1 MGAFLM
7 APLPFI
13 LILLSLSLVT
23 ISHGGQFTCTYT
35 ASDGS
40 YYDLS
45 ALQSAQDLHLSAFSA
60 HADFYFAICRDASHC
75 LDSPSC
81 SLDSRSSH
89 RDSYGRLNPHYWTE
103 QYTATNAGVSLV
115 YENGELCYSG
125 HNPTPRTTTLI
136 LECDRNVEFAM
147 VDFDDLCHSY
157 ATIRSKYACPTAHH
171 HVDTPQAEGE
181 NSLGWK
187 LGVSLGVVAFVAVVI
202 LVIILGLCMIGVL
215 VRRRGS
221 SSDEEG
227 IYTEMISGGPL
238 VFSESVDL
246 PPSYTKATLGS
257 SSSEE
262 RLVTPG
268 ITQV

>member
-45 ALQSAQDLHLSAFSA
+45 ALQSAQDLHLSSFSA

-115 YENGELCYSG
+115 YENGELCYAG
-125 HNPTPRTTTLI
+125 HTPTPRTTTLI
-136 LECDRNVEFAM
+136 MECDRNVEFAL
-147 VDFDDLCHSY
+147 VDFDDLCHSF
-157 ATIRSKYACPTAHH
+157 ATIRSKHACPTANH
-171 HVDTPQAEGE
+171 HVAAPADDDG

-187 LGVSLGVVAFVAVVI
+187 LGVSFGVIAFVAVVI
-202 LVIILGLCMIGVL
+202 LAIVLGLCMIGVL
-215 VRRRGS
+215 VRRRS
-221 SSDEEG
+221 STSDEEG
-227 IYTEMISGGPL
+227 VYSEMISGGSFA
-238 VFSESVDL
+238 FSEPVDL
-246 PPSYTKATLGS
+246 PPSYSNATLS
-257 SSSEE
+257 SSAEE

-268 ITQV
+268 LTQV